1 MAGKRIN
8 LSELATEPSVP
19 EARVPSFAESSPR
32 TARVQQVAANPLNTR
47 DLTSDHAKIASI
59 ADSMRLHGQ
68 LQPCTV
74 VARKDFLRIFPEH
87 EVAIG
92 SATWVQVTG
101 GRRRAAAV
109 LAERPTL
116 DIVVKPDLAT
126 SRESWVSATA
136 AENLDRENLDPVEEA
151 QAVQLLVKECGTG
164 KAAAE
169 RLGRT
174 APWVTQRLNLL
185 KLAPE
190 VQALVR
196 TGEVALREARD
207 LHQLPAE
214 EQLQALRRRQEPAEP
229 ELTAVNQADPPS
241 TDDGKEST
249 QRQRRSGFASAV
261 RRLGGTPVKI
271 AESLRAELPPTQL
284 RELAELLLQS
294 TDDPEDGRP

>member
-8 LSELATEPSVP
+8 LSDLATEPSVP

-59 ADSMRLHGQ
+59 AESMRLHGQ

-74 VARKDFLRIFPEH
+74 VARRDFLRIFPEH

-151 QAVQLLVKECGTG
+151 RAVQLLVKECGTG

-229 ELTAVNQADPPS
+229 ELTAVNQADDPS
-241 TDDGKEST
+241 TEDAKESV

-271 AESLRAELPPTQL
+271 AESLSMELSPAEL
-284 RELAELLLQS
+284 RELAELLLRS
-294 TDDPEDGRP
+294 TDDSKAGRP

>member
-8 LSELATEPSVP
+8 LSDLATEPSVP

-47 DLTSDHAKIASI
+47 DLTFDHAKVASI
-59 ADSMRLHGQ
+59 AESMRLHGQ

-101 GRRRAAAV
+101 GRRRAAAM

-185 KLAPE
+185 KLTPE

-214 EQLQALRRRQEPAEP
+214 EQLQALRQRQEPTEP
-229 ELTAVNQADPPS
+229 ELTAVNQADHPS
-241 TDDGKEST
+241 SKDAKESP
-249 QRQRRSGFASAV
+249 QRQRRSGFALAV

-271 AESLRAELPPTQL
+271 AESLRTELSPTEL
-284 RELAELLLQS
+284 RELAELLLRS
-294 TDDPEDGRP
+294 TDDPEAGRP

>member
-8 LSELATEPSVP
+8 LSDLATEPSVP
-19 EARVPSFAESSPR
+19 EARVPTFAESSPR
-32 TARVQQVAANPLNTR
+32 TARVQQIAANPLNTR

-59 ADSMRLHGQ
+59 AESMRLHGQ

-101 GRRRAAAV
+101 GRRRAAAM

-164 KAAAE
+164 RAAAE

-214 EQLQALRRRQEPAEP
+214 EQLQALRQRQEPTEP
-229 ELTAVNQADPPS
+229 ELTAVNQPDYPS
-241 TDDGKEST
+241 SKDAKESP
-249 QRQRRSGFASAV
+249 QRQRRSGFALAV

-271 AESLRAELPPTQL
+271 AESLRTELSPTEL
-284 RELAELLLQS
+284 RELAELLLRS
-294 TDDPEDGRP
+294 PDDPETGRP

>member
-8 LSELATEPSVP
+8 LSDLATEPSVP

-32 TARVQQVAANPLNTR
+32 AARVQQVAANPLNTR
-47 DLTSDHAKIASI
+47 DLTSDHAKIANI
-59 ADSMRLHGQ
+59 AESMRLHGQ

-74 VARKDFLRIFPEH
+74 VARQDFLRIFPEH

-196 TGEVALREARD
+196 TGKVALREARD

-229 ELTAVNQADPPS
+229 ELTAVNQTDAPS
-241 TDDGKEST
+241 TEDAKESV

-271 AESLRAELPPTQL
+271 AESLSTELSPAEL
-284 RELAELLLQS
+284 RELAELLLRS
-294 TDDPEDGRP
+294 TDDSKAGRP